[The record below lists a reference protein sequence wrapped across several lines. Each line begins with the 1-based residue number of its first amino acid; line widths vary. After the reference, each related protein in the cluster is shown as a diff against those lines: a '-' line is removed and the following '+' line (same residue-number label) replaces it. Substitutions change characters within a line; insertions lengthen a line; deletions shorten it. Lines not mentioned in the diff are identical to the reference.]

1 MNIVLY
7 KNASDNNTIGK
18 SLSGAI
24 TLSGVLREESSILSP
39 NFRIASNANI
49 AQYNYAYIES
59 FGRYYFIKGITVE
72 RTGVW
77 SLDLDCDVL
86 ESFKTEIL
94 SLEATILRQENEYNL
109 YFADPEYKIYPN
121 QQVMTRSF
129 PSGFSETGTFYLT
142 ASGGYSNI
150 EQGETV

>member
-24 TLSGVLREESSILSP
+24 TLSGVLRDESSILSP
-39 NFRIASNANI
+39 NFRIASNSNI

-59 FGRYYFIKGITVE
+59 FGRFYFMTVTVE

-77 SLDLDCDVL
+77 SLDLEVDVL

-94 SLEATILRQENEYNL
+94 SLEATLLRQENDFNL
-109 YFADPEYKIYPN
+109 YFSDPEWKVYET
-121 QQVMTRSF
+121 QQIVTRDF
-129 PSGFSETGTFYLT
+129 PEGFDNIGTFYLT
-142 ASGGYSNI
+142 ASGGWQNI
-150 EQGETV
+150 E